1 MKKLFLGLLLL
12 ISIPAFTLDTG
23 VAPIRMA
30 SPVVMA
36 SPTPM
41 PTASTLEIAANPARR
56 ILVCQNFGTT
66 VMVVKFG
73 AASSGQY
80 DGQQIPAGS
89 GFLWDVSTPGQAV
102 YVNSLTSTGT
112 GTCTEGQ

>member
-73 AASSGQY
+73 A